1 MKKLFLLFIILSL
14 SFITLFSGCSKNNQT
29 KDIEIAVFVPGI
41 VSGSPVYEML
51 VAGIDEAITE
61 YNNPIEEKSSRQ
73 KAVLSIMEAGT
84 NQSEWSGKMTS
95 LVAQQKFDVIISSNP
110 SLPDLIAPLT
120 EQFPEQKFIIL
131 DAFLEGNPSIKT
143 VRYNQRE
150 QAYFSGY
157 IAGLVT
163 KASKEQMKYAN
174 SKKKIALVAAQEYPV
189 MNDILFPGFVEGAR
203 AVDPEIDVDFTIIGN
218 WYDAAKASEISK
230 ALYNTGVDVILP
242 ICGGAAQGVIAS
254 AKECGF
260 YITWFDDNGFAKA
273 PGYIISSS
281 VVAQKKSAYE
291 ATTAFLNGNIEF
303 GKAEILGIKDGYVDF
318 IQDDENYLTSVDES
332 IRKAVETEFQ
342 KVKNGEKELPSK

>member
-1 MKKLFLLFIILSL
+1 MKNIIFLFLTIILLL
-14 SFITLFSGCSKNNQT
+14 SCITLFSGCSKNNQT

-51 VAGIDEAITE
+51 VQGIDQAITE
-61 YNNPIEEKSSRQ
+61 YNDSLPEKGKQ
-73 KAVLSIMEAGT
+73 AVLSIMEAGT

-110 SLPDLIAPLT
+110 SLPDLIVPLT
-120 EQFPEQKFIIL
+120 EQFPKQKFIIL

-157 IAGLVT
+157 IAALVT
-163 KASKEQMKYAN
+163 KASKTQMQYAN
-174 SKKKIALVAAQEYPV
+174 SKKKIALIAAQEYPV
-189 MNDILFPGFVEGAR
+189 MNDILYPGFVEGAKT
-203 AVDPEIDVDFTIIGN
+203 VDPEINVDFTIIGN

-242 ICGGAAQGVIAS
+242 ICGGAAQGVIAA

-260 YITWFDDNGFAKA
+260 YITWFDDNGFSKA

-281 VVAQKKSAYE
+281 VVEQKKSAYE
-291 ATTAFLNGNIEF
+291 ATSDFLNGTIQF
-303 GKAEILGIKDGYVDF
+303 GTAEILGIKDGYVDF
-318 IQDDENYLTSVDES
+318 VQDDENYINSVDET
-332 IRKAVETEFQ
+332 IRNAVALEFQ
-342 KVKNGEKELPSK
+342 RVKSGEKELASK